1 MGGDRTSY
9 LTRSPRERA
18 FRYSG
23 GPPTGHFALS
33 EFANL
38 QMKFRRWL
46 LGVENL
52 LL

>member
-18 FRYSG
+18 FRYAG
-23 GPPTGHFALS
+23 GPSSGYFALS
-33 EFANL
+33 EFAHL
-38 QMKFRRWL
+38 QMEFRRWL